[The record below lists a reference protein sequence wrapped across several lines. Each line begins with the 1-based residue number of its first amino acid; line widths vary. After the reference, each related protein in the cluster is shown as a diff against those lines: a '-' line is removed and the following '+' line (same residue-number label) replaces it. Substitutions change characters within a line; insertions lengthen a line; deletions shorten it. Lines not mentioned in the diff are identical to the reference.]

1 MGALAG
7 NEIEFRQLLAL
18 FWRSHQGRRAVELV
32 DNLENGLVQLARRR
46 MRDQDPANPQVHG
59 SASLCRDQRI
69 SSLVDAI
76 VNEPVGALA
85 EIDQLLAASFDE
97 AGVEFLPGSIVN
109 QS

>member
-7 NEIEFRQLLAL
+7 NQIEFGELLAL
-18 FWRSHQGRRAVELV
+18 FWSRHQGRRAIELV
-32 DNLENGLVQLARRR
+32 DNLEDGLVQLAGRR
-46 MRDQDPANPQVHG
+46 MSDQDPADPQVHG
-59 SASLCRDQRI
+59 AAPLGSDQRI

-85 EIDQLLAASFDE
+85 EIDQLLATCFDE